1 MGKEFFEK
9 VDYHSFRQSLAPKFC
24 VQLPFRVSTVL
35 DKGEE
40 NFHILFNNGIQSGNF
55 AEIGTSDPIQK
66 ALTKNIIVLLL
77 AMQWSFGVIQINMVN
92 YSIQK
97 NTTVLNTPF
106 TIKKKQ
112 GNTGKYCHS
121 SAPWKLKA
129 IYILMA

>member
-1 MGKEFFEK
+1 
-9 VDYHSFRQSLAPKFC
+9 

-121 SAPWKLKA
+121 SVPWKFKFKSN
-129 IYILMA
+129 